1 MSLFNRIGLLLRSN
15 INSMV
20 SKAEEPEK
28 ILNQLLVDM
37 REQFISAKKQVAI
50 AIADEKRLYAKYTD
64 SKKTSADWEKKA
76 MLALQKGDEG
86 LAREALARK
95 TEADGLAEQWQT
107 QWVAQKQATEQLRE
121 ALNQL
126 NLKIGEAKRKK
137 DLLIARSKR
146 AEAQKTIQS
155 TMGGLNDNSAFD
167 AFERMTEKVEQTE
180 AEAEAAV
187 DIGRQLSG
195 ADLEDKFKALESN
208 SGVDDAM
215 AALKAKMGL
224 APAPSIK
231 APAAL
236 GHDED
241 DFPIPDIGID
251 VEAESKVRS

>member
-28 ILNQLLVDM
+28 LLNQLLIDM
-37 REQFISAKKQVAI
+37 REQFITAKKQVAI
-50 AIADEKRLYAKYTD
+50 AIADEKRLYAKYTE
-64 SKKTSADWEKKA
+64 SKKTAADWEKKA
-76 MLALQKGDEG
+76 MLALQKEDEG

-95 TEADGLAEQWQT
+95 TEADGQSEQWQT

-180 AEAEAAV
+180 AEAEAAG
-187 DIGRQLSG
+187 DLSRSL
-195 ADLEDKFKALESN
+195 ANTDLEDKFKALEAT
-208 SGVDDAM
+208 SGTDDAL
-215 AALKAKMGL
+215 AALKAKMGIA
-224 APAPSIK
+224 APASVR

-236 GHDED
+236 SHTPDDE
-241 DFPIPDIGID
+241 FPVPDIGVDLD
-251 VEAESKVRS
+251 VKTRA

>member
-1 MSLFNRIGLLLRSN
+1 MMSLFNRIGLLLRSN

-28 ILNQLLVDM
+28 ILNQLLIDM
-37 REQFISAKKQVAI
+37 REQFITAKKQVAV
-50 AIADEKRLYAKYTD
+50 AIADEKRLYAKFTE
-64 SKKTSADWEKKA
+64 SKQSSADWEKKA

-95 TEADGLAEQWQT
+95 TEADGMAEQWQT
-107 QWVAQKQATEQLRE
+107 QWVAQKQATEQLRQ

-137 DLLIARSKR
+137 DLLIARAKR

-167 AFERMTEKVEQTE
+167 AFERMTEKVAQTE
-180 AEAEAAV
+180 AEAEAAG
-187 DIGRQLSG
+187 DLAAELSG
-195 ADLEDKFKALESN
+195 QNLEDKFKALEADT
-208 SGVDDAM
+208 GTEDAL

-224 APAPSIK
+224 APK
-231 APAAL
+231 VQAPAAL
-236 GHDED
+236 GHDAD
-241 DFPIPDIGID
+241 DFPVPDIG
-251 VEAESKVRS
+251 VELDAKVKA

>member
-1 MSLFNRIGLLLRSN
+1 MSIFNRIGLLLRSN

-20 SKAEEPEK
+20 SKAEEPDK
-28 ILNQLLVDM
+28 ILNQLLFDM
-37 REQFISAKKQVAI
+37 REQFIAAKKQVAV
-50 AIADEKRLYAKYTD
+50 AIADEKRLYAKYTE

-76 MLALQKGDEG
+76 MLALSKGDEG

-95 TEADGLAEQWQT
+95 TEADGLSEQWQQ
-107 QWVAQKQATEQLRE
+107 QWVAQKQATEQLRQ

-146 AEAQKTIQS
+146 AEAQKTIQA

-180 AEAEAAV
+180 AEALAAG
-187 DIGRQLSG
+187 DLAAELSG
-195 ADLEDKFKALESN
+195 QNLEDKFKALEQD
-208 SGVDDAM
+208 SGTDDAL

-224 APAPSIK
+224 APATVS

-236 GHDED
+236 GHDAD
-241 DFPIPDIGID
+241 DFPVPDIGID
-251 VEAESKVRS
+251 IEEKVRS

>member
-1 MSLFNRIGLLLRSN
+1 MKNAF
-15 INSMV
+15 
-20 SKAEEPEK
+20 
-28 ILNQLLVDM
+28 
-37 REQFISAKKQVAI
+37 
-50 AIADEKRLYAKYTD
+50 
-64 SKKTSADWEKKA
+64 
-76 MLALQKGDEG
+76 
-86 LAREALARK
+86 
-95 TEADGLAEQWQT
+95 
-107 QWVAQKQATEQLRE
+107 
-121 ALNQL
+121 
-126 NLKIGEAKRKK
+126 
-137 DLLIARSKR
+137 DLLGDDGADASVIAAKLASQR

>member
-28 ILNQLLVDM
+28 ILNQLLIDM
-37 REQFISAKKQVAI
+37 REQFITAKKQVAV
-50 AIADEKRLYAKYTD
+50 AIADEKRLYAKFTE
-64 SKKTSADWEKKA
+64 SQKTAADWEKKA

-95 TEADGLAEQWQT
+95 TEAEGLATQWQS

-137 DLLIARSKR
+137 DLLIARAKR

-180 AEAEAAV
+180 AEAEASV
-187 DIGRQLSG
+187 DMARQLSG
-195 ADLEDKFKALESN
+195 ADLDDKFKALEADT
-208 SGVDDAM
+208 GVDDAL
-215 AALKAKMGL
+215 AQLKAKMGM
-224 APAPSIK
+224 APAPSVR

-236 GHDED
+236 AHDED
-241 DFPIPDIGID
+241 DFPVPDIGID
-251 VEAESKVRS
+251 VDTKTRA